1 MCNYDWS
8 KRETIQ
14 RNVKNFMQVVWK
26 GTSQLGIGRAM
37 STRLGFPCTFIV
49 ARYRPGKVNAFT
61 LASNINEGTFMP
73 SYCNADEDDD
83 QTGNPNSLESNSQN
97 TVKDSKELSTN
108 IQSFQD
114 SVGPQD
120 GVTFEQM
127 NSSDRSLEQLGVDKQ
142 NTEALIKGILPHLSY
157 VGSQYDGERII
168 VEEEGVKRDKEPSKR
183 KKKEGQHV
191 ASKIK
196 PTG

>member
-1 MCNYDWS
+1 
-8 KRETIQ
+8 
-14 RNVKNFMQVVWK
+14 MQVVWK

-37 STRLGFPCTFIV
+37 SKRLGFPCTFIV

-73 SYCNADEDDD
+73 SYCNADEDD
-83 QTGNPNSLESNSQN
+83 PNSLGSNSHN
-97 TVKDSKELSTN
+97 ALKDSKELSTN

-114 SVGPQD
+114 SVGQQD
-120 GVTFEQM
+120 GVTYEPM
-127 NSSDRSLEQLGVDKQ
+127 NSVDRSMEQLGVEQQ
-142 NTEALIKGILPHLSY
+142 NTEALIKGILPNLSY
-157 VGSQYDGERII
+157 VGSQYDGGKII
-168 VEEEGVKRDKEPSKR
+168 VEDEGVKRDKEPSRRNKT
-183 KKKEGQHV
+183 EGQHV